1 MARDYKAEYKRRAEK
16 ARREGF
22 RSPREKVAYTKVKKS
37 REKKLTLYNYRKSIE
52 AARRKAKAQKSKTT
66 ATARARALKK
76 VGVTLAQFNRIRAAN
91 RAFNN
96 KLIAKIQASKNGKG
110 GSPRLLYNTELDND
124 YNNWTNERVG
134 YIVYYYQVFV
144 KPDTKKLARGGR
156 QRENLVNKYSKL
168 IEQFD
173 LFADYQDLVPFK
185 YAREQ
190 LA

>member
-1 MARDYKAEYKRRAEK
+1 MARDYKAEYKRRAEI

-22 RSPREKVAYTKVKKS
+22 TSPREKVAYTKVKKS
-37 REKKLTLYNYRKSIE
+37 RTKRLTIYNYRKSRD
-52 AARRKAKAQKSKTT
+52 AARAKAKAQKTKTT

-76 VGVTLAQFNRIRAAN
+76 FGVTLTQFNRIRAAN
-91 RAFNN
+91 RAFD
-96 KLIAKIQASKNGKG
+96 KKTKT
-110 GSPRLLYNTELDND
+110 PRLLYNLQLDAD

-144 KPDTKKLARGGR
+144 KPDTKKLAKNGR
-156 QRENLVNKYSKL
+156 RRENLVNKYSKW
-168 IEQFD
+168 IEEFN
-173 LFADYQDLVPFK
+173 LFADYQDLVPFR